1 MKYLNI
7 PSPSVGMLYY
17 WTINHSS
24 RPNPNDPD
32 DIGVDL
38 GRNMTIS
45 ILFTDVNLAQESL
58 RRALISTLD
67 TALSD
72 ESKKDVLEEY
82 DAPSLVELDLW
93 YAREVF
99 ERFGLGL
106 YSLTSTSNT
115 YSRINL
121 DEY

>member
-1 MKYLNI
+1 
-7 PSPSVGMLYY
+7 MLYY

-45 ILFTDVNLAQESL
+45 ILFTDINLAQESL

-67 TALSD
+67 IALSD
-72 ESKKDVLEEY
+72 ESKKDVLEEF
-82 DAPSLVELDLW
+82 DAPSLIELDLW
-93 YAREVF
+93 EAQEVF
-99 ERFGLGL
+99 ERFELGS
-106 YSLTSTSNT
+106 YELTSTANT
-115 YSRINL
+115 HQIISFNQRVK
-121 DEY
+121 